1 MKTYSV
7 ITFDLDNTLW
17 PVEPSII
24 HAENE
29 LYNWLKIHYPKLT
42 NQFSK
47 EDIQVFREPILEQYK
62 DMLHDLTFVRTALLI
77 KLAESVGYPESMAS
91 EAMIVYRKA
100 RNVVSFYPDTMP
112 AIEELEKHFT
122 LAAITNGNAE
132 IEKMDIGQFFKKS
145 FYSADIGVAK
155 PHPAIFKSAIDY
167 LGVESREII
176 HIGDD
181 PINDVIGAHKAG
193 MDTIWLNRND
203 EVWPKGLSEP
213 TYTVNNLS
221 EVTDL
226 LVY

>member
-29 LYNWLKIHYPKLT
+29 LYNWLEIHYSKLT

-155 PHPAIFKSAIDY
+155 PHPTIFKSAIDY

>member
-1 MKTYSV
+1 MKIYSV
-7 ITFDLDNTLW
+7 VTFDLDNTLW

-91 EAMIVYRKA
+91 DAMIVYRKA
-100 RNVVSFYPDTMP
+100 RNVVSFYSDTMP
-112 AIEELEKHFT
+112 AIEELEKHYT

-132 IEKMDIGQFFKKS
+132 IEKMDIGKLFKKS

-155 PHPAIFKSAIDY
+155 PHPTIFKSAIDY
-167 LGVESREII
+167 LGVEPREII

-181 PINDVIGAHKAG
+181 PINDVVGAHKAG
-193 MDTIWLNRND
+193 MDTIWLNRNH
-203 EVWPKGLSEP
+203 EVWPMGLSEP
-213 TYTVNNLS
+213 TYSVNNLS

>member
-29 LYNWLKIHYPKLT
+29 LYNWLEIHYSKLT
-42 NQFSK
+42 NEFSK

-155 PHPAIFKSAIDY
+155 PHPTIFKSAIDY

>member
-29 LYNWLKIHYPKLT
+29 LYNWLEIHYSKLT
-42 NQFSK
+42 NEFSK

-100 RNVVSFYPDTMP
+100 RNTVSYYPDTMP

-132 IEKMDIGQFFKKS
+132 IDKMDIGQFFKKS

-181 PINDVIGAHKAG
+181 PINDVVGAHKAG
-193 MDTIWLNRND
+193 MDTIWLNRNH
-203 EVWPKGLSEP
+203 EVWPMDLSKP

>member
-29 LYNWLKIHYPKLT
+29 LYNWLEIHYSKLT
-42 NQFSK
+42 NKFSK

-155 PHPAIFKSAIDY
+155 PHRAIFKSAIDY

>member
-29 LYNWLKIHYPKLT
+29 LYTWLDIHYSKLT
-42 NQFSK
+42 NEFSK

-100 RNVVSFYPDTMP
+100 RNTVSYYPDTMP

-132 IEKMDIGQFFKKS
+132 IDKMDIGQFFKKS

-181 PINDVIGAHKAG
+181 PINDVVGAHKAG

-203 EVWPKGLSEP
+203 EVWPMGLSEP

>member
-29 LYNWLKIHYPKLT
+29 LYNWLEIHYSKLT
-42 NQFSK
+42 NEFSK

-62 DMLHDLTFVRTALLI
+62 EMLHDLTFVRTALLI

-155 PHPAIFKSAIDY
+155 PHPTIFKSAIDY

>member
-29 LYNWLKIHYPKLT
+29 LYNWLEIHYSKLT
-42 NQFSK
+42 NEFSK

-155 PHPAIFKSAIDY
+155 PHPTIFKSAIDY

-181 PINDVIGAHKAG
+181 PINDVVGAHKAG

-213 TYTVNNLS
+213 TYIVNNLS

>member
-29 LYNWLKIHYPKLT
+29 LYNWLEIHYSKLT
-42 NQFSK
+42 NQYSK

-155 PHPAIFKSAIDY
+155 PHPTIFKSAIDY

>member
-29 LYNWLKIHYPKLT
+29 LYNWLEIHYSKLT
-42 NQFSK
+42 NKFSK

>member
-1 MKTYSV
+1 MKKYSV
-7 ITFDLDNTLW
+7 VTFDLDNTFW

-29 LYNWLKIHYPKLT
+29 LYHWLKVHYPNLT
-42 NQFSK
+42 NQYSQ

-77 KLAESVGYPESMAS
+77 QLAQSSGYPDSMAS
-91 EAMIVYRKA
+91 EAMVVYRKA
-100 RNVVSFYPDTMP
+100 RNEINYYPDTIP
-112 AIEELEKHFT
+112 AIEELEKKYI

-132 IEKMDIGQFFKKS
+132 LEKMDIGHFFKKS

-155 PHPAIFKSAIDY
+155 PHPKIFKSAIDFF
-167 LGVESREII
+167 GVQPREMI

-181 PINDVIGAHKAG
+181 PMNDVMGAQKAG
-193 MDTIWLNRND
+193 MDTIWLNRNN
-203 EVWPKGLSEP
+203 EVWPTDLSEP
-213 TYTVNNLS
+213 TYALNNLS

>member
-42 NQFSK
+42 NRFSK

-62 DMLHDLTFVRTALLI
+62 DMLHDLTFVRTALLK

-91 EAMIVYRKA
+91 EAMVVYRKA
-100 RNVVSFYPDTMP
+100 RNTISFYTDTMP
-112 AIEELEKHFT
+112 AIEKLAKHFT

-155 PHPAIFKSAIDY
+155 PHPEIFKTAIDY
-167 LGVESREII
+167 LGVESRDII

-181 PINDVIGAHKAG
+181 PTNDVMGAHKAG
-193 MDTIWLNRND
+193 MDTIWLNRNN
-203 EVWPKGLSEP
+203 EVWPMDFSEP
-213 TYTVNNLS
+213 TYTLNNLS

-226 LVY
+226 LLY

>member
-29 LYNWLKIHYPKLT
+29 LYNWLEIHYSKLT
-42 NQFSK
+42 NEFSK

>member
-29 LYNWLKIHYPKLT
+29 LYNWLEIHYSKLT
-42 NQFSK
+42 NEFSK

-181 PINDVIGAHKAG
+181 PINDVVGAHKAG
-193 MDTIWLNRND
+193 MDTIWLNRNH
-203 EVWPKGLSEP
+203 EVWPMDLSEP
-213 TYTVNNLS
+213 TYSVNNLS

>member
-29 LYNWLKIHYPKLT
+29 LYNWLEIHYSKLT